1 MASGFGWTGGR
12 SKCFTYWQE
21 FQKCYIQTD
30 NRADC
35 LAQSDDYLECLH
47 HQKEQKKRT
56 DTILKEYERQ
66 KALAAKHDDSH
77 HKGSATGTQAAAS

>member
-47 HQKEQKKRT
+47 HQKEKKRT